1 MKEQIKQ
8 KPIASIRCAWP
19 DFVTR
24 ATKKHK
30 VATYSRLHR
39 EREVDFRP
47 ESKIAQSDKPFGGIR
62 FQNKIQKMREDIASR
77 KAARNRKL
85 KMTA

>member
-1 MKEQIKQ
+1 MKEEPKTKQIV
-8 KPIASIRCAWP
+8 SIRCGWP

-24 ATKKHK
+24 ATKKKK

-62 FQNKIQKMREDIASR
+62 FQNKIQKAREEIAAA
-77 KAARNRKL
+77 KAARKRKL
-85 KMTA
+85 HITA